1 MGMSKL
7 KKLRLLSNMSQH
19 QLSVLL
25 QISQSYLSL
34 LEREK
39 RDITPELNKKI
50 EEVFGY
56 SIKFI
61 D

>member
-1 MGMSKL
+1 MSKL